1 MIDPYRDMFG
11 WVRARNL
18 IPTGN
23 PGEYLDLS
31 NVEWRFLDSRIP
43 RGNIAIPTTEAEQV
57 AELERLL
64 AIPSPIPWSRG

>member
-1 MIDPYRDMFG
+1 VIDPYRDMLRRLLG
-11 WVRARNL
+11 PTV